1 MSEDLILKLVLA
13 IIGSNAFFTFL
24 QFIIARRDNKKGM
37 EKEMKALS
45 EKMDRNQA
53 VNARSHLL
61 RFADELRTGCVHSIE
76 YYKQTLLDAAYYET
90 YCATHQDFSNGITE
104 ISIEYI
110 KSKYREELDNGNLDG
125 GQ

>member
-1 MSEDLILKLVLA
+1 MDGDTVKIILA
-13 IIGSNAFFTFL
+13 ILGSNAFFSFL
-24 QFIIARRDNKKGM
+24 QFLIARRDNKKGM
-37 EKEMKALS
+37 KKEMDALS

-61 RFADELRTGCVHSIE
+61 RFADELRAGCIHSIE
-76 YYKQTLLDAAYYET
+76 YYKQTLLDASYYET
-90 YCATHQDFSNGITE
+90 YCSTHKDFSNGITE

-110 KSKYREELDNGNLDG
+110 KSKYREELDNGNMEV